1 MAERN
6 IKEEIKAK
14 LKDDVMQGALSK
26 FAEQYPGSRLKS
38 YEGQDIDAL
47 RNSFRDMKIDAVN
60 HIEELADKF
69 QASVEKRG
77 GVFYRAK
84 DGDEV
89 KRILVEICKENN
101 VHKVVKSKSMASEE
115 IHMNECFTNNGIEVK
130 ETDLGEWMIAIA
142 GHKPSHMVM
151 PAIHLNRYQ
160 CAEMFT
166 QELKEEVPGENIP
179 YMIQKARE
187 TLREKFLA
195 ADMGVTGAN
204 FGIAENGA
212 IGLVTNEGNA
222 RLVTT
227 LPRIHVVLIGYEKLI
242 PTVADAAKVLRL
254 LPRNGTCQRMT
265 SYMTM
270 VDGPTPVIYE
280 KNGEWVEE
288 DRKQYVILMDNGR
301 LEAAKDPIFKQ
312 VYQCVRCASCLNV
325 CPIWTKVGGHV
336 YGHIYSGGIGAV
348 LTGLLNN
355 GLDDFA
361 KFSDLCI
368 GCRTCVTVCPGKMPI
383 PDIIDELRSRY
394 IQKNGAPS
402 MDGIFQSVM
411 SDRSMMHSLLLKAA
425 SLTSAPFTNGKFIRH
440 LPLFFANMTKGRSLP
455 AIAPTPA
462 RDRMEA
468 LYRNNPKNPRY
479 KVAYFS
485 GCNMDFI
492 FSDSSVNVVKVLQD
506 AECSVVYP
514 MEQSCCGKPILGVGD
529 RETGRKIAK
538 KNIEAFEKYDVD
550 YIISACPTCTE
561 TLHETYKKLFA
572 NDPEWSRRAEAFC
585 RKVREFSSFV
595 AEQYK
600 RMGRLTPTS
609 GGEKVTYHDSCHI
622 KRGLGISEEPRALLK
637 AAEGVE
643 LVEMHNCDKCCGMA
657 GSFGMKYQEVSIPML
672 EEKVKNIKDTGAT
685 TAVVACPACMMQIG
699 GGLDKAETGIQTK
712 HIADIL
718 AERIK

>member
-254 LPRNGTCQRMT
+254 LPRNGT
-265 SYMTM
+265 
-270 VDGPTPVIYE
+270 
-280 KNGEWVEE
+280 
-288 DRKQYVILMDNGR
+288 
-301 LEAAKDPIFKQ
+301 
-312 VYQCVRCASCLNV
+312 
-325 CPIWTKVGGHV
+325 
-336 YGHIYSGGIGAV
+336 
-348 LTGLLNN
+348 
-355 GLDDFA
+355 
-361 KFSDLCI
+361 
-368 GCRTCVTVCPGKMPI
+368 
-383 PDIIDELRSRY
+383 
-394 IQKNGAPS
+394 
-402 MDGIFQSVM
+402 
-411 SDRSMMHSLLLKAA
+411 
-425 SLTSAPFTNGKFIRH
+425 
-440 LPLFFANMTKGRSLP
+440 
-455 AIAPTPA
+455 
-462 RDRMEA
+462 
-468 LYRNNPKNPRY
+468 
-479 KVAYFS
+479 
-485 GCNMDFI
+485 
-492 FSDSSVNVVKVLQD
+492 
-506 AECSVVYP
+506 
-514 MEQSCCGKPILGVGD
+514 
-529 RETGRKIAK
+529 
-538 KNIEAFEKYDVD
+538 
-550 YIISACPTCTE
+550 
-561 TLHETYKKLFA
+561 
-572 NDPEWSRRAEAFC
+572 
-585 RKVREFSSFV
+585 
-595 AEQYK
+595 
-600 RMGRLTPTS
+600 
-609 GGEKVTYHDSCHI
+609 
-622 KRGLGISEEPRALLK
+622 
-637 AAEGVE
+637 
-643 LVEMHNCDKCCGMA
+643 
-657 GSFGMKYQEVSIPML
+657 
-672 EEKVKNIKDTGAT
+672 
-685 TAVVACPACMMQIG
+685 
-699 GGLDKAETGIQTK
+699 
-712 HIADIL
+712 
-718 AERIK
+718 

>member
-1 MAERN
+1 
-6 IKEEIKAK
+6 
-14 LKDDVMQGALSK
+14 
-26 FAEQYPGSRLKS
+26 
-38 YEGQDIDAL
+38 
-47 RNSFRDMKIDAVN
+47 
-60 HIEELADKF
+60 
-69 QASVEKRG
+69 
-77 GVFYRAK
+77 
-84 DGDEV
+84 
-89 KRILVEICKENN
+89 
-101 VHKVVKSKSMASEE
+101 
-115 IHMNECFTNNGIEVK
+115 
-130 ETDLGEWMIAIA
+130 
-142 GHKPSHMVM
+142 
-151 PAIHLNRYQ
+151 
-160 CAEMFT
+160 
-166 QELKEEVPGENIP
+166 
-179 YMIQKARE
+179 
-187 TLREKFLA
+187 
-195 ADMGVTGAN
+195 
-204 FGIAENGA
+204 
-212 IGLVTNEGNA
+212 
-222 RLVTT
+222 
-227 LPRIHVVLIGYEKLI
+227 
-242 PTVADAAKVLRL
+242 
-254 LPRNGTCQRMT
+254 MT

-411 SDRSMMHSLLLKAA
+411 SDRSMMHTLLLKAA

-585 RKVREFSSFV
+585 KKVREFSSFV

-637 AAEGVE
+637 AAKGVE

>member
-89 KRILVEICKENN
+89 KRILVEICRENN

-411 SDRSMMHSLLLKAA
+411 SDRSMMHTLLLKAA

-538 KNIEAFEKYDVD
+538 KNIEAFEKYDAD

-572 NDPEWSRRAEAFC
+572 NDPKWSRRAEAFC
-585 RKVREFSSFV
+585 KKVREFSSFV

-637 AAEGVE
+637 AAKGVE

>member
-89 KRILVEICKENN
+89 KRILVEICRENN

-383 PDIIDELRSRY
+383 PDIIDELRSLY

-411 SDRSMMHSLLLKAA
+411 SDRSMMHTLLLKAA

-585 RKVREFSSFV
+585 KKVREFSSFV

-637 AAEGVE
+637 AAKGVE

>member
-411 SDRSMMHSLLLKAA
+411 SDRSMMHTLLLKAA

-585 RKVREFSSFV
+585 KKVREFSSFV

-622 KRGLGISEEPRALLK
+622 KRGLGIFEEPRALLK
-637 AAEGVE
+637 AAKGVE

>member
-538 KNIEAFEKYDVD
+538 RNIEAFEKYDVD

-585 RKVREFSSFV
+585 KKVREFSSFV

-637 AAEGVE
+637 AAKGVE

>member
-411 SDRSMMHSLLLKAA
+411 SDRSMMHTLLLKAA

-572 NDPEWSRRAEAFC
+572 NDPEWSRRAAAFC
-585 RKVREFSSFV
+585 KKVREFSSFA

-637 AAEGVE
+637 AAKGVE

>member
-14 LKDDVMQGALSK
+14 LKDDIMQGALSK

-38 YEGQDIDAL
+38 YEGQDIDGL

-69 QASVEKRG
+69 QANVEKRG

-101 VHKVVKSKSMASEE
+101 VQKVVKSKSMASEE

-538 KNIEAFEKYDVD
+538 RNIEAFEKYDVD

-572 NDPEWSRRAEAFC
+572 NDPQWSRRAEAFC
-585 RKVREFSSFV
+585 KKVREFSSFV

-637 AAEGVE
+637 AAKGVE

>member
-411 SDRSMMHSLLLKAA
+411 SDRSMMHTLLLKAA

-585 RKVREFSSFV
+585 KKVREFSSFV

-637 AAEGVE
+637 AAKGVE

-685 TAVVACPACMMQIG
+685 TAVW
-699 GGLDKAETGIQTK
+699 
-712 HIADIL
+712 
-718 AERIK
+718 RWS

>member
-101 VHKVVKSKSMASEE
+101 VHKLVKSKSMASEE

-204 FGIAENGA
+204 FGVAENGA

-411 SDRSMMHSLLLKAA
+411 SDRSMMHTLLLKAA

-585 RKVREFSSFV
+585 KKVREFSSFV

-637 AAEGVE
+637 AAKGVE